1 MLVTDNEALYA
12 LFRPFGPNG
21 AGEAYP
27 LRAAA
32 HAEADGAGDEP
43 HTLVVSFTVAAGE
56 TSMGT
61 ARKLCHIP
69 ELEVLWLAC

>member
-32 HAEADGAGDEP
+32 HAEADGAGAEL
-43 HTLVVSFTVAAGE
+43 HTPAVSFTVATGE
-56 TSMGT
+56 TSDGHGAEVMPYSRVGSRL
-61 ARKLCHIP
+61 ARC
-69 ELEVLWLAC
+69 